1 MSFIAELF
9 NRDEFKRLGNLTKK
23 LGDNILFWNCL
34 LVFIVIFSFRSF
46 IRPGLVWKDD
56 FIPRH
61 SIYSYYSL
69 FVWNPLEHGGAL
81 NDDLSNAL
89 LNSIRAFLSSIF
101 GLELVSKVYVVG
113 VVALCGVLMF
123 KALVGF
129 RDLFNQSRNYVVSFI
144 GALIF
149 TVNPWVTSRIL
160 SGHFFILSSY
170 ALTPIF
176 LLYLVRYFDA
186 DGDKFGFI
194 KCSFVFALVSMTS
207 NHGFIMSLFLFFIV
221 TLWYLVV
228 FRKGVVILKSLFVVI
243 ISLLINSFWIFPTF
257 NMIFNGVRDISF
269 IQDISTALSINAN
282 WVNVVRLLGYFWSPY
297 DKGIYVIGDFFQRIW
312 LVLSFLSPLLVLIS
326 VIFNRK
332 TRNFNLFL
340 LFVYV
345 VSFVL
350 SQGTNLLG
358 DYYLVFVQLPFMQL
372 FRDPNKLLYLSA
384 IASSLIIGTSLHV
397 VLYQIKFV
405 LNHGEYSIE
414 LNKLFAVFIIV
425 SIFSVNFP
433 WLSGDFN
440 GFYSPS
446 VRPEYSLESEDWL
459 DEQSGDFRVLY
470 LPLMNYLWFNWTH
483 TGVNEPIRYL
493 SPVPVFNPPFSA
505 EYDVSPSSTVFLN
518 YIANSLY
525 DGSIDNVGQLLDLAL
540 VKYVVVRLDFYP
552 PGIPSVYLEV
562 LSRLDDL
569 ELVWNEGPIYIFE
582 NVLFSNDLI
591 YSSSTPAV
599 IFGGLD
605 GLSNYISSGYES
617 SGSALIFPEQVE
629 RSVILDNPLFIPV
642 DSYYDFLFSYADDFE
657 GVIQASRLV
666 DGWEVDTWLQ
676 TLVGDINYD
685 GYSLRVTDE
694 THLWFTLDVNVTGDH
709 HIWMKAF
716 GTKPTLFI
724 DGEESSRRLSDYARE
739 GFRWFSLTENL
750 SQGIHEIAISPE
762 GFLAIDRLLVFS
774 DDDYQ
779 GLLSE
784 VSSVLEST
792 PFLYNIELESYS
804 SRYHPIE
811 YNKLFSG
818 DLGVVLL
825 SDRIFKVDSPL
836 IIPGNRSLVAEIHM
850 DVKSSRGSSSRVF
863 FTNIE
868 TNRVFLYYI
877 SPAFTGVGS
886 YYLNDLR
893 LDQGIYEVSFLGE
906 DLAVDSVNVYP
917 ADTMNPFSSQNGETR
932 LEFQEVYPTKYVV
945 DGMNEPGVLVFS
957 TSHTDAWWLDVNGQ
971 VVSPFVVNLFGMG
984 FKVTEPGE
992 AATLEFIPQRFMNL
1006 GYIVS
1011 AATVLSLLGFIIV
1024 RNRFG
1029 KDEET

>member
-101 GLELVSKVYVVG
+101 GLELVSKAYVVG
-113 VVALCGVLMF
+113 VVVLCGVLMF

-129 RDLFNQSRNYVVSFI
+129 RDLFNQSRNYVVCFI
-144 GALIF
+144 GALVF

-170 ALTPIF
+170 AFTPLF
-176 LLYLVRYFDA
+176 LYYLVRYFDV
-186 DGDKFGFI
+186 DNDRYGFI
-194 KCSFVFALVSMTS
+194 KCSLLFSLVSMTS
-207 NHGFIMSLFLFFIV
+207 NHGFIMSLFLSFIV

-228 FRKGVVILKSLFVVI
+228 FRKGVVILKASFIFI
-243 ISLLINSFWIFPTF
+243 ISLLINSFWIFPTI

-282 WVNVVRLLGYFWSPY
+282 WVNTVRLLGYFWSPY
-297 DKGIYVIGDFFQRIW
+297 DKSIYLVGDLFQKVW
-312 LVLSFLSPLLVLIS
+312 FSLSFLSPVLVLIS

-345 VSFVL
+345 LSIVL
-350 SQGTNLLG
+350 SQGTNFLG
-358 DYYLVFVQLPFMQL
+358 SYYLDFVHIPFMQL
-372 FRDPNKLLYLSA
+372 FRDPNKLLYLASITSA
-384 IASSLIIGTSLHV
+384 LIIGTSLHV
-397 VLYQIKFV
+397 VLYQIKYV
-405 LNHGEYSIE
+405 LTHEDYSVE
-414 LNKLFAVFIIV
+414 VNKLFIALLIV
-425 SIFSVNFP
+425 SVFVVNFP

-446 VRPEYSLESEDWL
+446 VRPQYSLESEDWL

-470 LPLMNYLWFNWTH
+470 LPLMNYLWFNWTQ

-505 EYDVSPSSTVFLN
+505 EYDVSPASTVFLN

-525 DGSIDNVGQLLDLAL
+525 DGSIDNAGQLLDMAL
-540 VKYVVVRLDFYP
+540 VRYVVVRLDFYP
-552 PGIPSVYLEV
+552 PGIPGVYLDV

-569 ELVWNEGPIYIFE
+569 ELVWNEGPIFIFE

-591 YSSSTPAV
+591 YSSSNPVV

-605 GLSNYISSGYES
+605 GLSTYFSAGYDASG
-617 SGSALIFPEQVE
+617 GALIFPEQVE
-629 RSVILDNPLFIPV
+629 RSVILDNPLFIPA

-657 GVIQASRLV
+657 GFMQAFRFV
-666 DGWEVDTWLQ
+666 DDWEVDAWLQ
-676 TLVGDINYD
+676 TLVGAINYD
-685 GYSLRVTDE
+685 GYSLRATDE
-694 THLWFTLDVNVTGDH
+694 TQLMLTFNVNDTGDH
-709 HIWMKAF
+709 QIWMKAF
-716 GTKPTLFI
+716 GSKPSLFI
-724 DGEESSRRLSDYARE
+724 DGEESSRRLTDYSRE

-750 SQGIHEIAISPE
+750 SQGPHELAISPE
-762 GFLAIDRLLVFS
+762 GFLAIDRLLILS
-774 DDDYQ
+774 DNDFQ

-784 VSSVLEST
+784 VSSVLERT
-792 PFLYNIELESYS
+792 PFLYNIELEAYS
-804 SRYHPIE
+804 TRYHPLE

-818 DLGVVLL
+818 DLGVVLV
-825 SDRIFKVDSPL
+825 SDRVFRVDSPL
-836 IIPGNRSLVAEIHM
+836 IIPSNRSLVAEIRM
-850 DVKSSRGSSSRVF
+850 DVQSSRGSASRVF

-877 SPAFTGVGS
+877 SPSFAGIGS
-886 YYLNDLR
+886 YFLNDLQ
-893 LDQGIYEVSFLGE
+893 LDQGIYEISFLGE
-906 DLAVDSVNVYP
+906 SLAVDSVVIYP

-932 LEFQEVYPTKYVV
+932 LEFQEVYPTKYIV

-957 TSHTDAWWLDVNGQ
+957 TSHTDAWQLDINGQ
-971 VVSPFVVNLFGMG
+971 VVSPFVVNLFSMG
-984 FKVTEPGE
+984 YEVTQPGDT
-992 AATLEFIPQRFMNL
+992 ATLEFIPQRFMNL

-1011 AATVLSLLGFIIV
+1011 ATTVLSLLGILLV
-1024 RNRFG
+1024 RNGFG
-1029 KDEET
+1029 KDDET

>member
-9 NRDEFKRLGNLTKK
+9 NRDEFKRLDNFTKK
-23 LGDNILFWNCL
+23 LGDNIFFWYSL
-34 LVFIVIFSFRSF
+34 LVFIVLFSFRSF
-46 IRPGLVWKDD
+46 IGPGLVWKDD

-81 NDDLSNAL
+81 NDDLSNAV
-89 LNSIRAFLSSIF
+89 LNSVRAFLSSIF

-113 VVALCGVLMF
+113 VVVLCGVLMF

-129 RDLFNQSRNYVVSFI
+129 RDLFNQSRNYVVCFI
-144 GALIF
+144 GALVF

-170 ALTPIF
+170 AVTPLF
-176 LLYLVRYFDA
+176 LYYLVRYFDV
-186 DGDKFGFI
+186 DDDKYGFI
-194 KCSFVFALVSMTS
+194 KCAFLFSLVSMTS
-207 NHGFIMSLFLFFIV
+207 NHGFIMSLFLSFIV

-228 FRKGVVILKSLFVVI
+228 FRKGVVILKALFVFI
-243 ISLLINSFWIFPTF
+243 ISLLINSFWIFPTI

-282 WVNVVRLLGYFWSPY
+282 WVNTVRLLGYFWSPY
-297 DKGIYVIGDFFQRIW
+297 DKSIYLVGDLFQKVW
-312 LVLSFLSPLLVLIS
+312 FSLSFLSPVLVLIS

-332 TRNFNLFL
+332 TRNFNLFF

-345 VSFVL
+345 LSVVL
-350 SQGTNLLG
+350 SQGTNFLG
-358 DYYLVFVQLPFMQL
+358 SYYLDFVHIPFMQL
-372 FRDPNKLLYLSA
+372 FRDPNKLLYLASISSA
-384 IASSLIIGTSLHV
+384 LIIGTSLHV

-405 LNHGEYSIE
+405 LTHEEYSVE
-414 LNKLFAVFIIV
+414 VNKLFIALLIV
-425 SIFSVNFP
+425 SVFVVNFP

-446 VRPEYSLESEDWL
+446 IRPQYSLASEDWL

-470 LPLMNYLWFNWTH
+470 LPLMNYLWFNWTL

-518 YIANSLY
+518 YLANSLY
-525 DGSIDNVGQLLDLAL
+525 DGSIDNVGQLLDMAL
-540 VKYVVVRLDFYP
+540 VRYVVIRLDFYP
-552 PGIPSVYLEV
+552 PGIPSVYLDV
-562 LSRLDDL
+562 LSRMDDL

-591 YSSSTPAV
+591 YSSSNTAV
-599 IFGGLD
+599 VFGGLD
-605 GLSNYISSGYES
+605 GLSTYFSAGYVASG
-617 SGSALIFPEQVE
+617 GALIFPEQVE
-629 RSVILDNPLFIPV
+629 RSVILDTPLFISV
-642 DSYYDFLFSYADDFE
+642 DSYYDFLFSYADDYE
-657 GVIQASRLV
+657 GLVQASQFV
-666 DGWEVDTWLQ
+666 DGWEVDSWLQ
-676 TLVGDINYD
+676 TLVGAINYD
-685 GYSLRVTDE
+685 GYSLRATDE
-694 THLWFTLDVNVTGDH
+694 THLMLTFDANDTGDH
-709 HIWMKAF
+709 QIWMKAF
-716 GTKPTLFI
+716 GSKPVLFI
-724 DGEESSRRLSDYARE
+724 DGEESSRRLTDYARE

-750 SQGIHEIAISPE
+750 SQGTHEIAISPE
-762 GFLAIDRLLVFS
+762 GFLAIDRLLILS
-774 DDDYQ
+774 DGDFQ

-784 VSSVLEST
+784 VSSVLERT

-804 SRYHPIE
+804 SRYHPLE

-818 DLGVVLL
+818 DLGAELLIDRVLTI
-825 SDRIFKVDSPL
+825 DVPL

-850 DVKSSRGSSSRVF
+850 DVQSSSGSASRVF

-868 TNRVFLYYI
+868 TGRVFLYYVTP
-877 SPAFTGVGS
+877 SFAGVGS
-886 YYLNDLR
+886 YFLNDLK
-893 LDQGIYEVSFLGE
+893 LDQGIYEISFLGE
-906 DLAVDSVNVYP
+906 GLAVDSMVVYP
-917 ADTMNPFSSQNGETR
+917 ADTMNPFSRQNGETR
-932 LEFQEVYPTKYVV
+932 LEFQEQYPTKYIVE
-945 DGMNEPGVLVFS
+945 GMNEPGVLVFS
-957 TSHTDAWWLDVNGQ
+957 TSHTDAWQLDIGDQ

-984 FKVTEPGE
+984 YKVTQPGDT
-992 AATLEFIPQRFMNL
+992 ATLEFIPQRFMNL

-1011 AATVLSLLGFIIV
+1011 AATVLGLLGFIII

-1029 KDEET
+1029 EDDET